1 MTYTLISRLP
11 DCTTAGR
18 NSMLWP
24 WRSFL
29 RLDLSAEG
37 LGAANR
43 EVLIKIV
50 MLEAERRRNCL
61 IIRAGRATRSLP
73 KKNDKQYDQ
82 QNEA

>member
-1 MTYTLISRLP
+1 
-11 DCTTAGR
+11 
-18 NSMLWP
+18 
-24 WRSFL
+24 
-29 RLDLSAEG
+29 

-50 MLEAERRRNCL
+50 MVEAERRRNCL